1 MALVIK
7 LMAVLPIIFFLSTL
21 EGSTIWC
28 GVASWPVW
36 IESSRSSSG
45 ATLLFSSAGEEG
57 GRVLSTWA
65 ASSLLTVWLA
75 STWPPVGGSTCL
87 DGFGFTGVLVGGLSF
102 SNKSWVPLVASSI
115 MSCSMSCFWLLLV
128 VFFCQL

>member
-1 MALVIK
+1 MRLASDNSFFALFTALLFPPGWLEEADLALVIK

-65 ASSLLTVWLA
+65 VEVVASLD
-75 STWPPVGGSTCL
+75 CL
-87 DGFGFTGVLVGGLSF
+87 D
-102 SNKSWVPLVASSI
+102 
-115 MSCSMSCFWLLLV
+115 
-128 VFFCQL
+128 